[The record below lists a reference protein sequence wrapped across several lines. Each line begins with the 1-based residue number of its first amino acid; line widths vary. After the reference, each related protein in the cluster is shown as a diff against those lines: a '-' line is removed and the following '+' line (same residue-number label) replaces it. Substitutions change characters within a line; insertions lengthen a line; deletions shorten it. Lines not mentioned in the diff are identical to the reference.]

1 MIDINEISATKAL
14 EYTNSGALFIDVRE
28 KDEIEQMAYNIPNVL
43 NIPLS
48 IFDDNFLDIPKDT
61 NVILAC
67 KMGGKSLKA
76 SQFLVVNGWD
86 SDKIFNLTGGIVAW
100 EKAKLPIK
108 SKPRSFVMAKPSS
121 GGCCGGTS
129 CC

>member
-1 MIDINEISATKAL
+1 MIEINEISATKAL
-14 EYTNSGALFIDVRE
+14 EYANSGALFIDVRE
-28 KDEIEQMAYNIPNVL
+28 KDEVEQMAYNIPNVL

-48 IFDDNFLDIPKDT
+48 VFDDNFLELPK
-61 NVILAC
+61 NRSIIIAC
-67 KMGGKSLKA
+67 KMGGKSSKA
-76 SQFLVVNGWD
+76 SQFLVINGWD

-108 SKPRSFVMAKPSS
+108 SKPRSYVMAKPNS
-121 GGCCGGTS
+121 GGCCGSTS